1 MQDEIREQLLA
12 NQQMMEDNMG
22 WDAKL
27 SQVYSLQNKVF
38 AVSIQ

>member
-12 NQQMMEDNMG
+12 NQQMMDDNTG

-27 SQVYSLQNKVF
+27 SQVIIYVEDHICVLF
-38 AVSIQ
+38 